1 MTLAILGGSNLAA
14 ALGNKYIG
22 RGMNVVF
29 GLRDGFSS
37 RQIAWKMLKMQN
49 HNMLGFKEAIE
60 KADVVFIC
68 CENEVLPDVC
78 LAINEVDTSKKLFV
92 DCTNGQSDPELG
104 CNTTYIQTLTN
115 NPIVFKAFNNLGLD
129 YPKSDPLELIKETYF
144 CGDGIED
151 RILMKRLIELI
162 GFKAID
168 AGKLKNACLL
178 EAVYHLRREISH
190 VKNGQGDFHFKLMSV

>member
-1 MTLAILGGSNLAA
+1 MTLAILGGSNLAT

-22 RGMNVVF
+22 RGMKVVF
-29 GLRDGFSS
+29 GLREGFSP

-49 HNMLGFKEAIE
+49 HNMLGFQEAIE
-60 KADVVFIC
+60 NADVIFIC
-68 CENEVLPDVC
+68 CENEVLPAVC
-78 LAINEVDTSKKLFV
+78 QAINEVDTMNKLFI
-92 DCTNGQSDPELG
+92 DCTNGKYDPELG
-104 CNTTYIQTLTN
+104 CNTTYIQNLTN
-115 NPIVFKAFNNLGLD
+115 NPTVFKAFNNLGLD
-129 YPKSDPLELIKETYF
+129 YPKSDPLELVKETYF
-144 CGDGIED
+144 CGDGLEHRVI
-151 RILMKRLIELI
+151 IKRLIELI